1 MSERMSLLE
10 FLKERSGIRLSKLEA
25 YLDLVDKASVQ
36 YIPKDLCKQ
45 EFSLSNGQF
54 VITITELAGC
64 WHWHRATV
72 RTFIEQLEKMNQISV
87 TRLTK
92 SQIITIPMLAETPA
106 VSPIDAA
113 LDVFRQ
119 KMRTALDEWRSGKM
133 SASAC
138 ASECEQLYED
148 ATEEVAIILQK
159 ADNGNSIGK
168 VPCGSNIPES
178 VGHAFCM
185 TALTAV
191 CEATFHQ
198 VLSQETDNALAT
210 SLLPFFYKDLG
221 GDWLSFIEAAKAI
234 SELALDGSSPALQ
247 LYTHKRKLVMAT
259 PKQVMDFRPSKG
271 ITTAQ
276 SNEHQRRWTEK
287 GWGSAE
293 ATGNYDR
300 SRERLN
306 FEIRGGKVYPIDK
319 SRSIPERMADILRSR
334 GIKDPNEGLAEP
346 RFRTVV
352 NFIFGGSRERMTEL
366 AFGDQKVDLTHGAD
380 NSHLTRCKDIE
391 EWAKDVYRFVADKY
405 GEENIAIKDGKFAY
419 KQIFAGKDKY
429 EFSARMKALHSE
441 FAEVNKRWGM
451 ERGTSVS
458 ETGARHRTTEE
469 YRRQLSEQCTTI
481 EQSVAAHQRTL
492 ASLQSDI
499 RLAERRVKGLTSMV
513 NNLLQ
518 EKAEKEAA
526 LAELHRQILAGHDN
540 PDALRQQVQE
550 LEQELSAIQSK
561 LDDKK
566 EKLSEAD
573 RKLDAL
579 REEMTAMKER
589 TEELRQEAHRY
600 SDTIRQG
607 ADTVLRN
614 ALLENMV
621 SEFSERV
628 ARLSNEGKD
637 VFDDSLLQAFAENGT
652 EVMYCATLLFLGY
665 VDDATTFAEGHGGGG
680 SSSDLKWGRDDDE
693 DERAWARRCM
703 MKAARMMRPSSGKKK
718 KR

>member
-1 MSERMSLLE
+1 
-10 FLKERSGIRLSKLEA
+10 
-25 YLDLVDKASVQ
+25 
-36 YIPKDLCKQ
+36 
-45 EFSLSNGQF
+45 
-54 VITITELAGC
+54 
-64 WHWHRATV
+64 
-72 RTFIEQLEKMNQISV
+72 
-87 TRLTK
+87 
-92 SQIITIPMLAETPA
+92 
-106 VSPIDAA
+106 
-113 LDVFRQ
+113 
-119 KMRTALDEWRSGKM
+119 
-133 SASAC
+133 
-138 ASECEQLYED
+138 
-148 ATEEVAIILQK
+148 
-159 ADNGNSIGK
+159 
-168 VPCGSNIPES
+168 
-178 VGHAFCM
+178 
-185 TALTAV
+185 
-191 CEATFHQ
+191 
-198 VLSQETDNALAT
+198 
-210 SLLPFFYKDLG
+210 
-221 GDWLSFIEAAKAI
+221 
-234 SELALDGSSPALQ
+234 
-247 LYTHKRKLVMAT
+247 MAT

-293 ATGNYDR
+293 STGNYDR

-306 FEIRGGKVYPIDK
+306 FEVRGGKVCPIDK

-366 AFGDQKVDLTHGAD
+366 AFIL
-380 NSHLTRCKDIE
+380 HLDETNPHVHCTLLP
-391 EWAKDVYRFVADKY
+391 
-405 GEENIAIKDGKFAY
+405 IKDGKFAY

-441 FAEVNKRWGM
+441 FADVNKRWGM

-481 EQSVAAHQRTL
+481 EQSVATHQRTL

-561 LDDKK
+561 LDDKQ

-637 VFDDSLLQAFAENGT
+637 VFDGSLLQAFAENGT

-703 MKAARMMRPSSGKKK
+703 MKAARMMRPSSGKRK

>member
-1 MSERMSLLE
+1 
-10 FLKERSGIRLSKLEA
+10 
-25 YLDLVDKASVQ
+25 
-36 YIPKDLCKQ
+36 
-45 EFSLSNGQF
+45 
-54 VITITELAGC
+54 
-64 WHWHRATV
+64 
-72 RTFIEQLEKMNQISV
+72 
-87 TRLTK
+87 
-92 SQIITIPMLAETPA
+92 
-106 VSPIDAA
+106 
-113 LDVFRQ
+113 
-119 KMRTALDEWRSGKM
+119 
-133 SASAC
+133 
-138 ASECEQLYED
+138 
-148 ATEEVAIILQK
+148 
-159 ADNGNSIGK
+159 
-168 VPCGSNIPES
+168 
-178 VGHAFCM
+178 
-185 TALTAV
+185 
-191 CEATFHQ
+191 
-198 VLSQETDNALAT
+198 
-210 SLLPFFYKDLG
+210 
-221 GDWLSFIEAAKAI
+221 
-234 SELALDGSSPALQ
+234 
-247 LYTHKRKLVMAT
+247 
-259 PKQVMDFRPSKG
+259 
-271 ITTAQ
+271 
-276 SNEHQRRWTEK
+276 
-287 GWGSAE
+287 
-293 ATGNYDR
+293 
-300 SRERLN
+300 
-306 FEIRGGKVYPIDK
+306 
-319 SRSIPERMADILRSR
+319 
-334 GIKDPNEGLAEP
+334 
-346 RFRTVV
+346 
-352 NFIFGGSRERMTEL
+352 
-366 AFGDQKVDLTHGAD
+366 
-380 NSHLTRCKDIE
+380 
-391 EWAKDVYRFVADKY
+391 
-405 GEENIAIKDGKFAY
+405 
-419 KQIFAGKDKY
+419 
-429 EFSARMKALHSE
+429 MKALHSE
-441 FAEVNKRWGM
+441 FADVNKRWGM

-481 EQSVAAHQRTL
+481 EQSVATHQRTL

-561 LDDKK
+561 LDDKQ

-628 ARLSNEGKD
+628 ARLSYEGKD
-637 VFDDSLLQAFAENGT
+637 VFDGSLLQAFAENGT

-703 MKAARMMRPSSGKKK
+703 IKAARMMRPSSGKRK